1 MILEICLK
9 KDKVPIILFVL
20 IVVLSIYSITV
31 MVLGIWTLVS
41 STENNTLIQVNTQK
55 KEIEDG
61 K

>member
-1 MILEICLK
+1 MEICLK